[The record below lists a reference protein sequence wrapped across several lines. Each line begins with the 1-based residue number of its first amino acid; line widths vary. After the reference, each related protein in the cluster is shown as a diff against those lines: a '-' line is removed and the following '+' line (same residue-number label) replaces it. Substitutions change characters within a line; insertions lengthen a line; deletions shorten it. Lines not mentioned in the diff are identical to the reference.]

1 MSHGHEL
8 RGWQDHSKRIW
19 TFIAS
24 SWFFPFRLLSAAAVK
39 SSAIDFVLETWA
51 AHSHHCNP
59 KIRQTEIS
67 QSTIIVAKKKF
78 RRQQQSSLSRRL
90 CNEDKWATKTTIR
103 TWSFISYCSKEPSL
117 CCLHI
122 CLCFLILKII
132 VLWSRK
138 LILGVNHTKYDHITL
153 VLHCSSTLT
162 TPITSSD
169 FFCISTQRWVCCT
182 IATQTLNG
190 LSHSKPTHL
199 ATPFW

>member
-1 MSHGHEL
+1 MIFSIQVVVCGCCEKLCHWFCLGNMSC
-8 RGWQDHSKRIW
+8 
-19 TFIAS
+19 TFT
-24 SWFFPFRLLSAAAVK
+24 PLQ
-39 SSAIDFVLETWA
+39 
-51 AHSHHCNP
+51 P
-59 KIRQTEIS
+59 KDQTDRNIS
-67 QSTIIVAKKKF
+67 VYIVVAKKKF
-78 RRQQQSSLSRRL
+78 RRQQQSSLSCRL
-90 CNEDKWATKTTIR
+90 CNEDKWATKMTIR